1 MSGFVQLLRENRN
14 YRNLWSGQVV
24 SEVGDHFNNI
34 AVFSLVLE
42 TTGSG
47 LIVSGVLLARGVAMM
62 IAGPLAG
69 VALDRMDRRK
79 LMIASD
85 AIRAVIAV
93 GFGLCL
99 LYPKPWLLYVLSAML
114 MFCSPFFTSG
124 RAAILP
130 RIASREQLHTANT
143 LTQTTQWTNLAIGMV
158 LGGTSV
164 HSLGYEAAFALNAL
178 SFVVSAFCISR
189 LRLEGGFR
197 PAGLP
202 RERMMAR
209 PFHEYREG
217 LRYMRSVPLVFGLA
231 LLGVGW
237 ATGGGAA
244 QVLFSL
250 FGEKVFHKGAAGIGI
265 IWGCAAIGLI
275 VGGATAHRLMPRLSF
290 RAYLWLVAACYL
302 LHGVAY
308 AIFSQMENFG
318 WALFFIALSRAAV
331 GMTSTM
337 NMTQLLRTIDDAYR
351 GRVFSTFESMNWGM
365 MMISMTL
372 AGFASDYYSIRTI
385 GLLSGIVSGS
395 VSIFWVWA
403 VLAGKLVEPGTESRT

>member
-1 MSGFVQLLRENRN
+1 MAGFVELLRTNRN
-14 YRNLWSGQVV
+14 YRNLWTGQVV

-69 VALDRMDRRK
+69 VALDRADRRQ
-79 LMIASD
+79 LMIWSD
-85 AIRAVIAV
+85 AIRAVVAV
-93 GFGLCL
+93 CFGLCL
-99 LYPKPWLLYVLSAML
+99 IYPATWLLYLLSAML

-130 RIASREQLHTANT
+130 RIATREQLHTANT
-143 LTQTTQWTNLAIGMV
+143 LTQTTQWTNLAIGMF

-164 HSLGYEAAFALNAL
+164 HSLGYEAAFALNAM
-178 SFVVSAFCISR
+178 SFVVSAFSVSR
-189 LRLEGGFR
+189 LSLPEGFR

-202 RERMMAR
+202 RERMVAR
-209 PFHEYREG
+209 PLHEYREG

-250 FGEKVFHKGAAGIGI
+250 FGEKVFNKGAAGIGI
-265 IWGCAAIGLI
+265 IWGFAAIGLI
-275 VGGATAHRLMPRLSF
+275 AGGATAHRLMPRLSF
-290 RAYLWLVAACYL
+290 RAYLWLVALCYL
-302 LHGVAY
+302 VHGVAY
-308 AIFSQMENFG
+308 AAFSQMQSFA

-337 NMTQLLRTIDDAYR
+337 NMTQLLRTVDDAYR

-365 MMISMTL
+365 MMISMTA
-372 AGFASDYYSIRTI
+372 AGFASDYYDTRTI
-385 GLLSGIVSGS
+385 GLWSGLASGS
-395 VSIFWVWA
+395 VSIFWIWA
-403 VLAGKLVEPGTESRT
+403 VLAGKLPEPRLEDRQ